1 VKVRFNLHDD
11 NVHLADYVKDPAEE
25 DPLESWS
32 GVEGLISMG
41 AEDIFGSGTKQ
52 FLRDASSRQ
61 SHIQVELFR
70 RYALNADSN

>member
-1 VKVRFNLHDD
+1 VKVRFNLDD
-11 NVHLADYVKDPAEE
+11 DHVHLVDYVKDPAEE

-41 AEDIFGSGTKQ
+41 AEDIFGPGTKQ

-61 SHIQVELFR
+61 SHMKVEVFR
-70 RYALNADSN
+70 RYGLKADSN